1 MMKQG
6 GIQASSE
13 AEQYKPTQIHPDK
26 KTSALGRGFF
36 QSEGLKDV
44 GELLKRIPDV
54 MANNIGTTSKGGNK
68 QAEAEQLDVAGSVV
82 RYPNV
87 GLGTPHRISRC
98 RSGKG
103 CPGR

>member
-1 MMKQG
+1 MKQG
-6 GIQASSE
+6 VSKLHLKPHNSNQLGFIQ
-13 AEQYKPTQIHPDK
+13 TQKNPC
-26 KTSALGRGFF
+26 TGQRFF
-36 QSEGLKDV
+36 QSDELKDV
-44 GELLKRIPDV
+44 GQLLKRIPDV

-68 QAEAEQLDVAGSVV
+68 QAETEQLDVAGSVV

-98 RSGKG
+98 RSGKE

>member
-1 MMKQG
+1 MKQDVSKLHLRPNNSDRFRF
-6 GIQASSE
+6 IQ
-13 AEQYKPTQIHPDK
+13 TQ
-26 KTSALGRGFF
+26 KTPALGRGFF
-36 QSEGLKDV
+36 QSDELKDV
-44 GELLKRIPDV
+44 GQLLKRIPDV

-68 QAEAEQLDVAGSVV
+68 QAETEQLDVAGSVV